1 MFKKQVMFSRSMSTL
16 VSTLVAALGLAAASS
31 ASAAGPQSQP
41 EAYVGANIGL
51 YSKYDIS
58 CSAGQKCDKTANF
71 GGKVYGGLMYEQW
84 GVEALAFGT
93 GRGEGTLKL
102 GGKDA
107 QGSVKMG
114 GLGVVGV
121 LPLNFGDFT
130 LKGKL
135 GAAYT
140 HGTANYKSGASES
153 KNSIAPLFGAG
164 LSYAFSKQVSLTA
177 DVDHISAKYNKAGDK
192 AAVNMF
198 SIGAS
203 YKF

>member
-1 MFKKQVMFSRSMSTL
+1 MLKKQQVSFSSLIATL
-16 VSTLVAALGLAAASS
+16 IATLGFAAAGN
-31 ASAAGPQSQP
+31 AAAAGPQAQA
-41 EAYVGANIGL
+41 EAYMGANVGL

-58 CSAGQKCDKTANF
+58 CSAGQKCDKTASF
-71 GGKVYGGLMYEQW
+71 GGKIFGGVMYEQW

-93 GRGEGTLKL
+93 GKGEGTLKQ

-121 LPLNFGDFT
+121 LPLNFGDFS

-140 HGTANYKSGASES
+140 HGTASYKSGASDS

-164 LSYAFSKQVSLTA
+164 LGYALNKQVSLTA

>member
-1 MFKKQVMFSRSMSTL
+1 MLKSRP
-16 VSTLVAALGLAAASS
+16 VSLSGLIASLIAALGTAAVGGNA
-31 ASAAGPQSQP
+31 AAGPQAQP
-41 EAYVGANIGL
+41 EAYMGANLGL

-58 CSAGQKCDKTANF
+58 CSAGEKCDKTPSF
-71 GGKVYGGLMYEQW
+71 GGKIYGGMMYEQW
-84 GVEALAFGT
+84 GLEAVAFGT
-93 GRGEGTLKL
+93 GKGEGTLKL

-121 LPLNFGDFT
+121 LPLGFGGFT

-140 HGTANYKSGASES
+140 HGTANYKSGASDS

-177 DVDHISAKYNKAGDK
+177 DLDHISAKYNTAGDK
-192 AAVNMF
+192 AAVNML

>member
-1 MFKKQVMFSRSMSTL
+1 MLIKQVSFSSLIATL
-16 VSTLVAALGLAAASS
+16 IATMCAAASGT
-31 ASAAGPQSQP
+31 AAAAGPQAKP
-41 EAYVGANIGL
+41 ETYIGANVGL
-51 YSKYDIS
+51 YNKYDFS
-58 CSAGQKCDKTANF
+58 CSAGQKCDKTASF
-71 GGKVYGGLMYEQW
+71 SGKLYGGMQYEQW

-93 GRGEGTLKL
+93 GKGEGTLKL

-140 HGTANYKSGASES
+140 HGTANYKSGVSES
-153 KNSIAPLFGAG
+153 KNSFAPLLGASF
-164 LSYAFSKQVSLTA
+164 SYTLTKQVSLTA